1 MKHFRFITLLL
12 IAAIAITTN
21 AEKVKKVTVLQQMGP
36 MYSHFEKP
44 VTDSITGLST
54 VKWQSTEDRHVKG
67 RDDQWAKQVISVS
80 SNVIENHFI
89 NVPFGRF
96 RNMPNDLTPLYWELT
111 EEDGETVLH
120 CYMKMPAE
128 VVTNFWLASEET
140 GIVDAETGVH
150 YRARRSEPD
159 CWKRYFTF
167 RAPKDSI
174 VDFRIYFPPL
184 PETVNDV
191 YIYGVPNWNL
201 RGDHTVAIN
210 RPVSGLRNSPDAPY
224 DIAPEFHKPRLEKA
238 EHDYDKNN
246 SGTWSVYTDVH
257 LIKPAEAKTFAIWRT
272 KDATYLA
279 RATEQN
285 WMREY
290 FGRGGNNV
298 LLDNNGRQYKLKDV
312 MDYPNNN
319 LFWVEGYSG
328 DWFAIVEVYEPLP
341 LNVKTFTFIVPEG
354 EPFNAWGANWSGEVI
369 PNLDVEQLRKNQRL
383 FEYHPRVV
391 VK

>member
-1 MKHFRFITLLL
+1 MKHLRFITLLL
-12 IAAIAITTN
+12 IAAVAITTN

-36 MYSHFEKP
+36 TFSHFEKP
-44 VTDSITGLST
+44 VTDSTTGLST

-67 RDDQWAKQVISVS
+67 RDDQWAKYVISVS
-80 SNVIENHFI
+80 SSVIENHFN

-96 RNMPNDLTPLYWELT
+96 RNMPNDFTPLYWELT

-210 RPVSGLRNSPDAPY
+210 RPVSGLRNSPYVPY
-224 DIAPEFHKPRLEKA
+224 DNAPEFHKPRLVKP
-238 EHDYDKNN
+238 EHDYNKNN
-246 SGTWSVYTDVH
+246 SGTWAVYTDVH
-257 LIKPAEAKTFAIWRT
+257 LIKPATDKTFAIWRT

-290 FGRGGNNV
+290 HGRGGDDV
-298 LLDNNGRQYKLKDV
+298 LMDNNGRQYKLKAV

-319 LFWVEGYSG
+319 LFWTEGFSG
-328 DWFAIVEVYEPLP
+328 DWFAIVEVFDPIP
-341 LNVKTFTFIVPEG
+341 PSVKTITYIVPEG
-354 EPFNAWGANWSGEVI
+354 EPFQAWGANWRGDVI